1 MNLTEIIPLASVA
14 CLLVALVALRFRRPA
29 KRQPADV
36 LSIEIECDAEP
47 ALAQLREVSDALE
60 RIAQQQERI
69 GVPAI
74 RLEVKDQGRTQREPR
89 GPRTPAPVKPQGQQK
104 RRQR

>member
-1 MNLTEIIPLASVA
+1 MTELLLLASSA
-14 CLLVALVALRFRRPA
+14 CLLVALVLLLRRPA

-36 LSIEIECDAEP
+36 LTIEIECDAEP
-47 ALAQLREVSDALE
+47 ALAQLREVSQALE

-74 RLEVKDQGRTQREPR
+74 RLEVKEQGRTQREPR
-89 GPRTPAPVKPQGQQK
+89 APRTPAPVKPQGQQK
-104 RRQR
+104 RRGR